1 MDNPT
6 AKTAEIITSAHKLR
20 GDEKGE
26 AQIFC
31 DRLFQA
37 FGHPGIV
44 EAGGQLEFR
53 VHQGKGT
60 KFADLLWRPR
70 LLLEMKKRGEKL
82 QKHYQQAFEYWLH
95 LVPSRPEYVVLCNF
109 DEFWIYNLNY

>member
-1 MDNPT
+1 MLTGETVGNLQNFVRY
-6 AKTAEIITSAHKLR
+6 ALSLE

-26 AQIFC
+26 AQVFC

-37 FGHPGIV
+37 FGHKGYK
-44 EAGGQLEFR
+44 EAGATLEYR
-53 VHQGKGT
+53 VREKGKRA

-82 QKHYQQAFEYWLH
+82 QYH
-95 LVPSRPEYVVLCNF
+95 RR
-109 DEFWIYNLNY
+109 